1 MKGAYVLIL
10 QLPLDLSVTIGSLG
24 THVLSKGTWLYVG
37 SAMGN
42 GSTSLERRVRRHF
55 LSRKNIHWHIDYLL
69 SETAFLQAA
78 IIVESPSR
86 AECKIAEALE
96 KNMEC
101 IPGPKGFGSSDCT
114 NHCISHV
121 FQCPKIER
129 PQETLMKVLKELEFE
144 PQITCDGTIPLRP
157 PKQQVLNGKD
167 CVVADKEEI

>member
-10 QLPLDLSVTIGSLG
+10 RFPLDLSITIGSLG
-24 THVLSKGTWLYVG
+24 TFVFAKGTWLYVG

-55 LSRKNIHWHIDYLL
+55 QTRKNIHWHIDYLL
-69 SETAFLQAA
+69 FETALLEAA
-78 IIVESPSR
+78 IIVESLGP

-96 KNMEC
+96 KNKEY

-121 FQCPKIER
+121 FHCVSIEK
-129 PQETLMKVLKELEFE
+129 PQETLMKLLRELGFE
-144 PQITCDGTIPLRP
+144 PRITYNGIVP
-157 PKQQVLNGKD
+157 QQSL
-167 CVVADKEEI
+167 